1 MAETRLVRIKRGER
15 KQGFLLRR
23 YTYKGIKFVVEKGW
37 YRVDKDVAD
46 HLEKV
51 RQVPGDE
58 HSREAFDVCTDEE
71 AKAIDERESREE
83 RPTLATDAVRV
94 AEARG
99 AEESAEAK
107 PAKGSGRRA
116 KPASS

>member
-23 YTYKGIKFVVEKGW
+23 YTFKGIKFVAEKGW
-37 YRVDKDVAD
+37 YRVDKGVAD
-46 HLEKV
+46 HLETV

-58 HSREAFDVCTDEE
+58 HSRAAFDVCTDAE
-71 AKAIDERESREE
+71 AKAIDEREHREE

-94 AEARG
+94 AEARDADEG
-99 AEESAEAK
+99 ADAGPAK
-107 PAKGSGRRA
+107 PTGRKP